1 MRYLIIFLFLFTVNV
16 SAQAIELKCD
26 KSKPSMFNY
35 FNSFTILPE
44 KKLIVEAYKKSPNK
58 IYWNIDIIQNNFIE
72 ARGKLD
78 SLMKNRGILKVFLE
92 EKKIIINYEP
102 TGGQFTYYCR

>member
-1 MRYLIIFLFLFTVNV
+1 MFLSTVNA
-16 SAQAIELKCD
+16 SAQIIEFKCG
-26 KSKPSMFNY
+26 KSKPTIFNY

-44 KKLIVEAYKKSPNK
+44 KKLIVEAYKKSKDK
-58 IYWNIDIIQNNFIE
+58 IYWDIDIIQKNFIE

-78 SLMKNRGILKVFLE
+78 SFKSRGILKVFLE

-102 TGGQFTYYCR
+102 DGGQYIYYCR